1 MRRLVILTCIITS
14 VLIAILI
21 SIAPDQNSIYEELGT
36 RTTRL
41 LDTIIKLLGVL
52 ALLKY
57 LFNEPELKP

>member
-1 MRRLVILTCIITS
+1 MSRLVILACIVTS
-14 VLIAILI
+14 ILIAILI
-21 SIAPDQNSIYEELGT
+21 SIAPDQNSIYEELGA

-57 LFNEPELKP
+57 LFTDKHTAT

>member
-1 MRRLVILTCIITS
+1 MNQMVILACIIVS
-14 VLIAILI
+14 IMVAILI
-21 SIAPDQNSIYEELGT
+21 SIAPEQNSIYEELGA

-57 LFNEPELKP
+57 LFTEKNEAA

>member
-1 MRRLVILTCIITS
+1 MNKMAILACIIVS
-14 VLIAILI
+14 IMMAILI
-21 SIAPDQNSIYEELGT
+21 SIAPEQNSIYEELGA

-57 LFNEPELKP
+57 LFTEKNETA

>member
-21 SIAPDQNSIYEELGT
+21 SITPDQNSIYEELGT

>member
-21 SIAPDQNSIYEELGT
+21 SIAPDQNSIYEEMGT